1 MKLFGF
7 WRSLATFRVRIALN
21 LKSVPYEEVSIDLL
35 KGNQFEDTYRKVNPQ
50 SVVPALDDG
59 EGPALFESLAIL
71 EFLDERFPKPP
82 LLPEG
87 ARARARVRGISQ
99 MVACD
104 AHPLIVPRIRKYLA
118 TEYKLDDDGVNRW
131 CQHWFNTMSASS
143 CLYSVVR
150 YFRMRGTISGCA
162 SQATIWER
170 PRTRARAR
178 ASSGSNGGFGKRSS
192 RYSRI
197 ASDSNSA
204 GPSPS
209 SSAGTTLCGLTLR

>member
-21 LKSVPYEEVSIDLL
+21 LKQVPYEEVMIDLL
-35 KGNQFEDTYRKVNPQ
+35 KGDQFDAVYRKVNAQ

-71 EFLDERFPKPP
+71 EYLDERHPQPR

-87 ARARARVRGISQ
+87 ARARARVRGLAL

-118 TEYKLDDDGVNRW
+118 TQYGQDDAGVNRW
-131 CQHWFNTMSASS
+131 CQHWFDTMSAALERQLADSPATGRYCHGDALTIADL
-143 CLYSVVR
+143 CLASHVVGSTA
-150 YFRMRGTISGCA
+150 YFRCDMTPYPTVMRIAGECLKLDA
-162 SQATIWER
+162 F
-170 PRTRARAR
+170 ARAHPLKQPG
-178 ASSGSNGGFGKRSS
+178 A
-192 RYSRI
+192 
-197 ASDSNSA
+197 AA
-204 GPSPS
+204 GH
-209 SSAGTTLCGLTLR
+209 

>member
-21 LKSVPYEEVSIDLL
+21 LKQVPYEEVMIDLL
-35 KGNQFEDTYRKVNPQ
+35 KGDQFDAVYRKVNPQ

-71 EFLDERFPKPP
+71 EYLDERHPQPR

-87 ARARARVRGISQ
+87 ARARARVRGLAL

-118 TEYKLDDDGVNRW
+118 TQYGQDDAGVNRW
-131 CQHWFNTMSASS
+131 CQHWFDTMSAALERQLADSPATGRYCHGDALS
-143 CLYSVVR
+143 VADLCLASHVVGSTA
-150 YFRMRGTISGCA
+150 YFQCDMRPYPTVMRIAGECLKLDA
-162 SQATIWER
+162 F
-170 PRTRARAR
+170 ARAHPLKQPG
-178 ASSGSNGGFGKRSS
+178 AP
-192 RYSRI
+192 
-197 ASDSNSA
+197 A
-204 GPSPS
+204 GH
-209 SSAGTTLCGLTLR
+209 

>member
-21 LKSVPYEEVSIDLL
+21 LKQVPYEEVMIDLL
-35 KGNQFEDTYRKVNPQ
+35 KGDQFDAVYRKVNPQ

-71 EFLDERFPKPP
+71 EYLDERHPQPR

-87 ARARARVRGISQ
+87 ARARARVRGLAL

-118 TEYKLDDDGVNRW
+118 TQYGQDDAGVNRW
-131 CQHWFNTMSASS
+131 CQHWFDTMSAALERQLADSPATGRYCHGDALTIADL
-143 CLYSVVR
+143 CLASHVVGSTA
-150 YFRMRGTISGCA
+150 YFQCDMTPYPTVMRIAGECLKLDA
-162 SQATIWER
+162 F
-170 PRTRARAR
+170 ARAHPLKQPG
-178 ASSGSNGGFGKRSS
+178 AP
-192 RYSRI
+192 
-197 ASDSNSA
+197 A
-204 GPSPS
+204 GH
-209 SSAGTTLCGLTLR
+209 

>member
-1 MKLFGF
+1 
-7 WRSLATFRVRIALN
+7 VRT
-21 LKSVPYEEVSIDLL
+21 EVSIDLL

-71 EFLDERFPKPP
+71 EYLDERFPEPP

-131 CQHWFNTMSASS
+131 CQHWFNTMSAAIERQLADSPATGHYCHGDGLTIADL
-143 CLYSVVR
+143 CLVSHVVGSR
-150 YFRMRGTISGCA
+150 AYFKCDMTPYP
-162 SQATIWER
+162 TV
-170 PRTRARAR
+170 TRIADECLKLDAFARAHPLKQPG
-178 ASSGSNGGFGKRSS
+178 A
-192 RYSRI
+192 
-197 ASDSNSA
+197 AA
-204 GPSPS
+204 GP
-209 SSAGTTLCGLTLR
+209 